1 MTIAALIKAIPPPV
15 LPAAPFEGPWE
26 PLEYQLGTAL
36 PEDYKALVQRY
47 GHGTF
52 FDILHIHVPRSRVSH
67 VRFETSIREI
77 CEPLREADELPY
89 PLWPQAGGLL
99 PVGRSE
105 VGDTVF
111 WIVDGPPSTWR
122 IFLCDRDLMAM
133 ETLDCDL
140 TGFLAGLATGH
151 IQPKDFLNLMPE
163 DVLFEPWGLRGQA
176 RPEAIEDWTQSGGYG
191 QTTLRSLTLKAQL
204 KPPKS

>member
-1 MTIAALIKAIPPPV
+1 MTIEALIKAIPPPV
-15 LPAAPFEGPWE
+15 VPSAPFEGPWE
-26 PLEYQLGTAL
+26 PLEHQLGTAL
-36 PEDYKALVQRY
+36 PEDYKALVRRY

-52 FDILHIHVPRSRVSH
+52 FDVLHIHVPRSRVPH

-77 CEPLREADELPY
+77 CEPLRDADELPY

-105 VGDTVF
+105 FGDTIF

-122 IFLCDRDLMAM
+122 IFLCDRDVVDM

-140 TGFLAGLATGH
+140 TGFLAGLATRH
-151 IQPKDFLNLMPE
+151 IQPKDFLHLTPQ
-163 DVLFEPWGLRGQA
+163 DTLFDPWLSLGAAQA
-176 RPEAIEDWTQSGGYG
+176 EAAQDWTPSGGYG
-191 QTTLRSLTLKAQL
+191 PTRLRSLTLTAQL
-204 KPPKS
+204 KPPKP